1 MKYRW
6 QSRTANVR
14 KWIAAFIGLVLLACG
29 TAAQA
34 QSAKETYPSR
44 PVRMIVPFGPGGPGD
59 IFARL
64 IAQKLTEQLGQQ
76 FFIENRAG
84 AGGNIGAGLAARA
97 PA

>member
-64 IAQKLTEQLGQQ
+64 TAQKLTEQLGQQ
-76 FFIENRAG
+76 FFLQKRAG
-84 AGGNIGAGLAARA
+84 ARRHTGPVLGARG
-97 PA
+97 PP